1 MLSHEACGKPV
12 AVLSYMYLY
21 LLRESVVSLHSHAL
35 MPPGCV
41 GIADGV
47 EEELGLGW
55 NLGVVR
61 ADGVT

>member
-1 MLSHEACGKPV
+1 MLSHEPRGKPV

-35 MPPGCV
+35 MPAALV
-41 GIADGV
+41 GIADGIK
-47 EEELGLGW
+47 EELGLGW

-61 ADGVT
+61 ANGVT